1 MRTRITSVDAQVLHR
16 AARGLVCAQS
26 NRQGAQRVQEVRA
39 KARAAQRAPEAR
51 AKSRAARRVREIIRA
66 KAQPRAPFL
75 PPELV
80 AVPSL
85 ILTPHQ
91 KPLR

>member
-1 MRTRITSVDAQVLHR
+1 M
-16 AARGLVCAQS
+16 
-26 NRQGAQRVQEVRA
+26 QEVRA

-66 KAQPRAPFL
+66 KAQPRVTCL

-80 AVPSL
+80 ALPSL

>member
-1 MRTRITSVDAQVLHR
+1 M
-16 AARGLVCAQS
+16 
-26 NRQGAQRVQEVRA
+26 QEVR
-39 KARAAQRAPEAR
+39 ARAAQRAPEAR
-51 AKSRAARRVREIIRA
+51 AKSRAARRVREIRA
-66 KAQPRAPFL
+66 EAQPRVTFL

-80 AVPSL
+80 ALPSL

>member
-1 MRTRITSVDAQVLHR
+1 M
-16 AARGLVCAQS
+16 
-26 NRQGAQRVQEVRA
+26 QEVRA

-51 AKSRAARRVREIIRA
+51 AKSRAARRVREIRA
-66 KAQPRAPFL
+66 KAQPQVPFL

-80 AVPSL
+80 ALPSL

-91 KPLR
+91 QPLR

>member
-1 MRTRITSVDAQVLHR
+1 M
-16 AARGLVCAQS
+16 
-26 NRQGAQRVQEVRA
+26 QEVRA

-51 AKSRAARRVREIIRA
+51 AKSRAAKIIRA
-66 KAQPRAPFL
+66 KAQPRVTFL